1 MNENNVFENQPIPEN
16 NPNVAEPVRPVP
28 VEEPVYTQRVRPVS
42 NEQPVQPAQP
52 VYAQPAQPAQP
63 EQPVY
68 AAPVD
73 VDPPA
78 QPVQPTYAQPEQ
90 PVYAQPAQPAQPA
103 YVPVA
108 PAKEDGNGLA
118 IGSLVCSIVSIVC
131 CCGILSIVGI
141 ILGAVAKKKGY
152 KGGMATAGI
161 VVGAI
166 YTGILVIT
174 AIVMAICDLLGFGA
188 MAFMS
193 KSIADSY
200 YNDSYDYGYYDSYD
214 NYDDYFDYD
223 FDY

>member
-16 NPNVAEPVRPVP
+16 NPNVAEPVCPVP

-52 VYAQPAQPAQP
+52 VYAQP

-90 PVYAQPAQPAQPA
+90 PVYAQPVYAQPNGYTTAA
-103 YVPVA
+103 PV
-108 PAKEDGNGLA
+108 KEEGKGLA

-161 VVGAI
+161 IVSAI
-166 YTGILVIT
+166 SIGLSVISV
-174 AIVMAICDLLGFGA
+174 IVMVICDLLGFGF

-200 YNDSYDYGYYDSYD
+200 YNDSYDYGYYE
-214 NYDDYFDYD
+214 DYD
-223 FDY
+223 YDYYY

>member
-42 NEQPVQPAQP
+42 NEQPVQP
-52 VYAQPAQPAQP
+52 VQP

-73 VDPPA
+73 VNPPA

-108 PAKEDGNGLA
+108 PVKEEGNGLA

-166 YTGILVIT
+166 NTGILVIT
-174 AIVMAICDLLGFGA
+174 AIVMAIFHIFFGVGIFA
-188 MAFMS
+188 LAS
-193 KSIADSY
+193 EAAYDSY
-200 YNDSYDYGYYDSYD
+200 EDSYGYYDSYDYDYD

>member
-28 VEEPVYTQRVRPVS
+28 VEEPVYTQRVRPVP
-42 NEQPVQPAQP
+42 NEQPVQPAQT

-78 QPVQPTYAQPEQ
+78 QPVQPTYT
-90 PVYAQPAQPAQPA
+90 QPA
-103 YVPVA
+103 YVPAA
-108 PAKEDGNGLA
+108 PVKEEGEGLA
-118 IGSLVCSIVSIVC
+118 IGSLVCSILSFF

-174 AIVMAICDLLGFGA
+174 AIVMAILHICFGVGIFA
-188 MAFMS
+188 LAS
-193 KSIADSY
+193 EVAYDSY
-200 YNDSYDYGYYDSYD
+200 EDSYGYYDSYDYDYD

>member
-1 MNENNVFENQPIPEN
+1 MNENNVFENQPMPEN

-42 NEQPVQPAQP
+42 NEQPVQPAQT
-52 VYAQPAQPAQP
+52 VYAQP

-188 MAFMS
+188 MAFKS